1 MARISNPFRV
11 SYRGEYKSVM
21 CVYKI
26 WVGDKYFIGSAKA
39 LKQHIE
45 QLSIGIDRQ
54 LRNGIKPDNLYHDLI
69 TEIQKTNIQ
78 VVEAEVI
85 YTADSG
91 YSMLRS
97 CYNVLQ
103 LSKDDSNC
111 LNTTY
116 HPYIPGWISLKD
128 KEEYTNFIET
138 LLEKQ

>member
-1 MARISNPFRV
+1 MARIANPFRI

-26 WVGDKYFIGSAKA
+26 WVGNKYFIGSAKA

-54 LRNGIKPDNLYHDLI
+54 LRNGIKPDNLYYDLI
-69 TEIQKTNIQ
+69 IEIQKTNVQ

-85 YTADSG
+85 YTAISG

-97 CYNVLQ
+97 CYNELQ
-103 LSKDDSNC
+103 ICKNDSNC
-111 LNTTY
+111 LNNTY
-116 HPYIPGWISLKD
+116 HPYIPGWVSFKD
-128 KEEYTNFIET
+128 KEEYTDFINNISN
-138 LLEKQ
+138 K